1 MKVISIRPEPQILR
15 EYLQDLICDAGSP
28 QEADVLVDLLM
39 ALQHAA
45 LPRLETP
52 SPRALNVKHRSS
64 GD

>member
-1 MKVISIRPEPQILR
+1 MKIISIRPEPQILQ

-45 LPRLETP
+45 LPRLEP
-52 SPRALNVKHRSS
+52 PRPRALKVKHRSS

>member
-1 MKVISIRPEPQILR
+1 MKVISIRPEPQILQ

-52 SPRALNVKHRSS
+52 RPRALKVKHGSS